1 MKSPRTKTYTR
12 KRLPRYKAKARRV
25 IRQKVLGVA
34 DTPHRIAWGVAL
46 GFFIAFTPTLGFQ
59 ILVYLVFAAI
69 LRANKL
75 SGIPWLFLSNP
86 FSAVPVYYSTW
97 WVGNLILTGGKASS
111 EGGRAAVEKLV
122 EATTQVSGSMK
133 QFLSPQ
139 YWSMVGDTLIML
151 GYELWIGGFAVGA
164 ATGAIAYPIALKA
177 IKGYRAR
184 QEEKRLMFQ
193 KRREQNRLLND

>member
-1 MKSPRTKTYTR
+1 M
-12 KRLPRYKAKARRV
+12 
-25 IRQKVLGVA
+25 
-34 DTPHRIAWGVAL
+34 
-46 GFFIAFTPTLGFQ
+46 
-59 ILVYLVFAAI
+59 FAAI

-193 KRREQNRLLND
+193 KRREENRLLND